1 MRYCE
6 VRRATRTR
14 GVIVSAVHCA
24 LPSVISNIHWLVSG
38 SRLSHGL
45 RALASDCCRLV
56 LGRGC
61 RSWSSSSMLP
71 QKDVYA
77 LILGAY
83 GHLPKV
89 DEEGAIGNC
98 GTR

>member
-1 MRYCE
+1 
-6 VRRATRTR
+6 
-14 GVIVSAVHCA
+14 
-24 LPSVISNIHWLVSG
+24 
-38 SRLSHGL
+38 
-45 RALASDCCRLV
+45 
-56 LGRGC
+56 
-61 RSWSSSSMLP
+61 MLP

-98 GTR
+98 GER